1 MLEYLFIYLIVLQL
15 LDGYTT
21 IKILSSGGTEL
32 NPLIRKLIDSI
43 GIAKGIILV
52 KILAVVLGY
61 LLLTMGQT
69 SPLIFLAILYSLV
82 VANNLYN
89 LYK

>member
-1 MLEYLFIYLIVLQL
+1 MLEYLFFYLIVLQL

-43 GIAKGIILV
+43 GIAKGVILV
-52 KILAVVLGY
+52 KILAVMLGY